1 MVRKTILKIAM
12 VIALAITITLLYLY
26 DPTTSAYSYH
36 CPIKALT
43 GFDCPG
49 CGGQRAAHALLHLRF
64 NEAVAYNP
72 FLVVA
77 ALYLFA
83 VVALQ
88 FLKGPRVEKA
98 RRFVFSQTMVWIY
111 LALMIAWTIVRNII
125 S

>member
-1 MVRKTILKIAM
+1 M
-12 VIALAITITLLYLY
+12 VIALVIAIALLYLY

-36 CPIKALT
+36 CPIKTLT

-64 NEAVAYNP
+64 KEAVAYNP
-72 FLVVA
+72 FLVVV

-111 LALMIAWTIVRNII
+111 LALMVAWTVVRNVI